1 MAKKTAKRAN
11 GQQSGTNKTNT
22 RTANSQRA
30 NTPTFIQ
37 SKGGIRVRHREYVTG
52 ITRFNSGY
60 EVYTATGIQYEI
72 PLTLGVN
79 PGDGQC
85 FPWLSRIAPSFEHY
99 TFNSLRFNFV
109 SSVSSFVQGAVAITP
124 EFDPHG
130 DKLGPPLSLAE
141 MLNKEG
147 TVKGNVWTNCTMMVP
162 QKHTGS
168 KRFVR
173 AQHPVTLTAEHLRQT
188 DLATL
193 YVSLYNIGDADIVG
207 AYGDLFVEYD
217 ITLSTPNSL
226 FQNVKAI
233 TVGDPQTLTGG
244 ATTHAPIYTP
254 PAHQTGITGPQ
265 YYGGQYS
272 TAGIRHDVVNV
283 GTSAGN
289 NVRCTRLHFDEPF
302 HGKMIWNASNHPQ
315 SAPSSIPETARP
327 GLVHEF
333 PSLVYNAGAEPGSL
347 ARATEVFNH
356 SDARTINASWD
367 FAAMWDIV
375 AKAGDV
381 LDFAFDAVGV
391 FAALDGEMT
400 LTDMAMGMLD
410 LALLL

>member
-1 MAKKTAKRAN
+1 MTKKTVKRAN
-11 GQQSGTNKTNT
+11 GQQTGSNRTNV
-22 RTANSQRA
+22 RTANPQRT

-37 SKGGIRVRHREYVTG
+37 SKGGIRVKHREYVTG

-60 EVYTATGIQYEI
+60 EVYTSTGRQYET
-72 PLTLGVN
+72 PLTIGVN
-79 PGDGQC
+79 PGDGTC
-85 FPWLSRIAPSFEHY
+85 FPWLSKIAPSFEHY
-99 TFNSLRFNFV
+99 TINALKFSYV
-109 SSVSSFVQGAVAITP
+109 SSVSSFVQGAVALTP

-147 TVKGNVWTNCTMMVP
+147 TVKGNVWTNCTMLVP

-168 KRFVR
+168 KKFVR
-173 AQHPVTLTAEHLRQT
+173 AQNKTTLSAEHLRQT

-217 ITLSTPNSL
+217 ITLSTPNSQ
-226 FQNVKAI
+226 FQTVKAI
-233 TVGDPQTLTGG
+233 TSGDHQSLVGGISS
-244 ATTHAPIYTP
+244 HAPIYA
-254 PAHQTGITGPQ
+254 PAGHITDSGAA
-265 YYGGQYS
+265 YYGGQHS
-272 TAGIRHDVVNV
+272 TAGVRHDVLNV

-289 NVRCTRLHFDEPF
+289 DVIATRVHFDEPF
-302 HGKMIWNASNHPQ
+302 HGKMIWHAEEHPQ
-315 SAPSSIPETARP
+315 TLANGIPANARP

-333 PSLVYNAGAEPGSL
+333 PTLVYNAGVEPGSL
-347 ARATEVFNH
+347 ARAAEVFNH
-356 SDARTINASWD
+356 SDANMLNTSWD

-381 LDFAFDAVGV
+381 LDFAFDSLGL
-391 FAALDGEMT
+391 FAAGEGEMT

-410 LALLL
+410 LALLA